1 MIEEVSRNEMLS
13 TIHYMTEHFPYRLAG
28 SPCEAAASR
37 YVTERLKQYGLE
49 VENKEFY
56 TYNSDPMYSKV
67 TVLEPEMEIDSLPC
81 AHIRA
86 TKPEGEIFELI
97 YVGNGDYAAYK
108 DIDVTGKMVLVEV
121 SYAPPVPEKARI
133 AYEMGA
139 AGIMCMNW
147 GNDEEVICR
156 RGLKGVWG
164 NPTEANFHCIPEI
177 VGVGVTRGAGLK
189 LKQLCLEGRKVEV
202 KVTAIADR
210 TWSIVHQPT
219 AILHGNGSSDEFLLV
234 CSHLDA
240 WKPGVTCNATG
251 NATTLEI
258 CRILSKHRQELDR
271 DVYFVFWDG
280 HEVAEA
286 AGSTW
291 FVDNNWDNL
300 NKHCVC
306 YMHIDST
313 GVKETELYEIKAS
326 EELLG
331 LAKKNINEVLPELE
345 LRAMALKKIGDQSF
359 MGIGVSSITQRKSF
373 TKEYMEHA
381 HGATLGWW
389 NHTIEDGEDKC
400 DPVALEEDTRATL
413 KVLYDLATAK
423 LLPYDFSDKISVF
436 RANVQKVAD
445 KFGDHMDFTDL
456 QDNLKTVE
464 HQVNEI
470 QAMKE
475 GLSNEQAK
483 LYNEFV
489 KMVARQITNVTMT
502 CADKYSQDSYDNQ
515 EQPFSE
521 MTENAQLADWI
532 GRFQYWDAQN
542 HAYIHLNPLQS
553 HDVNLTLQKR
563 YAFLQWEQGSGKT
576 PAAIF
581 TGQHRVEMGAVHSI
595 WVISSAISIRNNWD
609 VILKGTG
616 FSYVFVERL
625 ADLQRIRPGDFV
637 ILTLNK
643 VSQYK
648 KQIGRYIKQLG
659 YKIQFIFDESDNIS
673 NPSSKQTLS
682 VLSCFRRC
690 KYKLL
695 TTGTSTRNNISEF
708 APQLELLYNN
718 SINMISWC
726 RTLYSYDKRSA
737 DMEHKEN
744 PYYAMPIPAYK
755 KGYRLF
761 ANSHLPEKITVFGV
775 GQRNQDIYNADELD
789 RLLGKTVITR
799 TFEEVT
805 GKDIRRIHQMPI
817 PFLPEEREVY
827 NIVLKEFYRIQ
838 REYYSSTGN
847 SRKDALM
854 RLIQQITLLL
864 RISAAPDCM
873 KEYEGETPL
882 KEMAV
887 VEALARWPEEV
898 VAIGVRH
905 TTVLDRYAAAI
916 REYLP
921 ERPLFVVTGSTV
933 TFAKRR
939 ALRDVLRDSQNGIL
953 LCTQQ
958 SLPSSVNFEFVNKI
972 IIPEMHYNNAGMS
985 QFYMRFVRYTS
996 TEKKDLYFPI
1006 YIGSLESNLMQM
1018 VLAKEKLTMFMK
1030 GQDADMDEIYAK
1042 FGVDYDLLSTL
1053 MTRETDDE
1061 GHLRIHWGEQKIA

>member
-1 MIEEVSRNEMLS
+1 MKYEYYPKRRTEQERRELNEQILRLLQSGACEQAGVTDEDIFNRYTGDGSLHGLQRSDYDNYNAFSAAKKELENGQFFTPPSICEMIVSALHLSDTDLVADLTCGMGNFFNFLPNEDNAYGCEVDPNAYVVARHLYPRSHIVQGDIRD
-13 TIHYMTEHFPYRLAG
+13 YDPQRHFD
-28 SPCEAAASR
+28 
-37 YVTERLKQYGLE
+37 YVL
-49 VENKEFY
+49 
-56 TYNSDPMYSKV
+56 
-67 TVLEPEMEIDSLPC
+67 
-81 AHIRA
+81 
-86 TKPEGEIFELI
+86 
-97 YVGNGDYAAYK
+97 
-108 DIDVTGKMVLVEV
+108 
-121 SYAPPVPEKARI
+121 
-133 AYEMGA
+133 
-139 AGIMCMNW
+139 
-147 GNDEEVICR
+147 
-156 RGLKGVWG
+156 G
-164 NPTEANFHCIPEI
+164 NPPFHLRWIMPDGTIMPSHQYYCLKAAQLLKPLGILAVIVPASFLADSFSDKSAICMMESRFSFLGQVMLPDEAF
-177 VGVGVTRGAGLK
+177 A
-189 LKQLCLEGRKVEV
+189 
-202 KVTAIADR
+202 
-210 TWSIVHQPT
+210 
-219 AILHGNGSSDEFLLV
+219 
-234 CSHLDA
+234 
-240 WKPGVTCNATG
+240 
-251 NATTLEI
+251 
-258 CRILSKHRQELDR
+258 LS
-271 DVYFVFWDG
+271 
-280 HEVAEA
+280 
-286 AGSTW
+286 
-291 FVDNNWDNL
+291 
-300 NKHCVC
+300 
-306 YMHIDST
+306 
-313 GVKETELYEIKAS
+313 
-326 EELLG
+326 
-331 LAKKNINEVLPELE
+331 
-345 LRAMALKKIGDQSF
+345 
-359 MGIGVSSITQRKSF
+359 GVSSFATKIQFWQKKSSAAGWTSRRYSTDLTNISIFLNFPSVSASAIYEQLIMVAKADLEDKRSRVFLEMAQLRSTKSDFLYRVQKYLYQIRSHPATREKYDACFAYVHRFYTQRQPQGMP
-373 TKEYMEHA
+373 Y
-381 HGATLGWW
+381 
-389 NHTIEDGEDKC
+389 
-400 DPVALEEDTRATL
+400 EEWLRTQLTEA
-413 KVLYDLATAK
+413 KVLAYLKQALRRQNAAPERDEIRLVKQKYSFVYKAYSRKMAK
-423 LLPYDFSDKISVF
+423 LLTDEMRAPVPIYQAVLDNEPERFSGYERLLRRK
-436 RANVQKVAD
+436 RR
-445 KFGDHMDFTDL
+445 
-456 QDNLKTVE
+456 E
-464 HQVNEI
+464 
-470 QAMKE
+470 
-475 GLSNEQAK
+475 
-483 LYNEFV
+483 
-489 KMVARQITNVTMT
+489 
-502 CADKYSQDSYDNQ
+502 YDNQ
-515 EQPFSE
+515 EQPFSQ
-521 MTENAQLADWI
+521 MTESPQLSAWI
-532 GRFQYWDAQN
+532 EQFQYWDVQN
-542 HAYIHLNPLQS
+542 QAYIHLNPLQS

-581 TGQHRVEMGAVHSI
+581 TGKYRMENGAAHSVWI
-595 WVISSAISIRNNWD
+595 VSSAISIRNNWD
-609 VILKGTG
+609 VVLKGAG

-625 ADLQRIRPGDFV
+625 ADLQRIHPGDYV

-737 DMEHKEN
+737 DMEHREN

-755 KGYRLF
+755 RGYRLF

-789 RLLGKTVITR
+789 TLLGKTIITR

-805 GKDIRRIHQMPI
+805 GKDIRCIHQMPI

-827 NIVLKEFYRIQ
+827 NLVLKEFYRIQ
-838 REYYSSTGN
+838 RDYYASTGN
-847 SRKDALM
+847 SRKDAMM

-864 RISAAPDCM
+864 RISAAPDSM
-873 KEYEGETPL
+873 KEYEGSTPL

-887 VEALARWPEEV
+887 VEALARWPDEI

-905 TTVLDRYAAAI
+905 TAVLDCYAAAI

-921 ERPLFVVTGSTV
+921 NRPLFVVTGSTV

-939 ALRDVLRDSQNGIL
+939 ALREVLRDSRNGIL

-1061 GHLRIHWGEQKIA
+1061 GRLQIHWGEQSIA

>member
-1 MIEEVSRNEMLS
+1 MSMEQNQLTRDLYAAGYTREDHPSFVYWSDWQNFGYLFEALLKFTWETPCGLLVDGKSDLGRDLACCDASFQGIDYCPENDNPLLRCPYERKDCPHSISGFPVPLCPCHTTGKRYSYEQSAERVESERSERQHRQYMEITGGAYCACVVGGNGYDGGHVEVQYDVEQCIRCRCQNPVCVIRKQKRDLSRANIFYDVRRTWITRIGFLEEKKVQVTKGERVFPHPVARTDAEIWLEMKKAHFNPLWS
-13 TIHYMTEHFPYRLAG
+13 SSVIDSPHLTPEDRRQTFFSKMHRRYGEYDYFEFHYDVENIRIAKSEQRDLLQDLRDVAD
-28 SPCEAAASR
+28 
-37 YVTERLKQYGLE
+37 GLE
-49 VENKEFY
+49 VVHAVDLKKEQAAKKRESRQRRREQKERRLNKPRSPAPPKEEQL
-56 TYNSDPMYSKV
+56 TLCRQN
-67 TVLEPEMEIDSLPC
+67 
-81 AHIRA
+81 A
-86 TKPEGEIFELI
+86 KPERDEIRLVKQKYSFV
-97 YVGNGDYAAYK
+97 YKAYSR
-108 DIDVTGKMVLVEV
+108 KM
-121 SYAPPVPEKARI
+121 
-133 AYEMGA
+133 
-139 AGIMCMNW
+139 
-147 GNDEEVICR
+147 
-156 RGLKGVWG
+156 
-164 NPTEANFHCIPEI
+164 
-177 VGVGVTRGAGLK
+177 
-189 LKQLCLEGRKVEV
+189 
-202 KVTAIADR
+202 
-210 TWSIVHQPT
+210 
-219 AILHGNGSSDEFLLV
+219 
-234 CSHLDA
+234 
-240 WKPGVTCNATG
+240 
-251 NATTLEI
+251 
-258 CRILSKHRQELDR
+258 
-271 DVYFVFWDG
+271 
-280 HEVAEA
+280 
-286 AGSTW
+286 
-291 FVDNNWDNL
+291 
-300 NKHCVC
+300 
-306 YMHIDST
+306 
-313 GVKETELYEIKAS
+313 
-326 EELLG
+326 
-331 LAKKNINEVLPELE
+331 
-345 LRAMALKKIGDQSF
+345 
-359 MGIGVSSITQRKSF
+359 
-373 TKEYMEHA
+373 
-381 HGATLGWW
+381 
-389 NHTIEDGEDKC
+389 
-400 DPVALEEDTRATL
+400 
-413 KVLYDLATAK
+413 AK
-423 LLPYDFSDKISVF
+423 LLTDEM
-436 RANVQKVAD
+436 RAPVP
-445 KFGDHMDFTDL
+445 
-456 QDNLKTVE
+456 
-464 HQVNEI
+464 I
-470 QAMKE
+470 YQAVLNDEPERFPGYERLLRRKRRE
-475 GLSNEQAK
+475 
-483 LYNEFV
+483 
-489 KMVARQITNVTMT
+489 
-502 CADKYSQDSYDNQ
+502 YDNQ

-581 TGQHRVEMGAVHSI
+581 TGKHRVEMGAVHSI

-609 VILKGTG
+609 VILKGAG
-616 FSYVFVERL
+616 FSYLFVERL

-726 RTLYSYDKRSA
+726 RTLYSYDKRSEY
-737 DMEHKEN
+737 MEHKEN
-744 PYYAMPIPAYK
+744 PYYGMPIPAYK

>member
-1 MIEEVSRNEMLS
+1 MKYEYYPKRRTEQERRELNEQILRLLQSGACEQAGVTDEDIFNRYTGDGGLHGLRRSDYENYNAFSAAKKELENGQFFTPPPLCEMVVSALCLSNTDLVADLTCGMGNFFNFLPNERNAYGCEV
-13 TIHYMTEHFPYRLAG
+13 
-28 SPCEAAASR
+28 
-37 YVTERLKQYGLE
+37 
-49 VENKEFY
+49 
-56 TYNSDPMYSKV
+56 DPNACAVARKLY
-67 TVLEPEMEIDSLPC
+67 PQ
-81 AHIRA
+81 AHILQGDIR
-86 TKPEGEIFELI
+86 
-97 YVGNGDYAAYK
+97 DYAPQTHF
-108 DIDVTGKMVLVEV
+108 DFVL
-121 SYAPPVPEKARI
+121 
-133 AYEMGA
+133 
-139 AGIMCMNW
+139 
-147 GNDEEVICR
+147 
-156 RGLKGVWG
+156 G
-164 NPTEANFHCIPEI
+164 NPPFHLRWIMPDATVMTSHQYYC
-177 VGVGVTRGAGLK
+177 LK
-189 LKQLCLEGRKVEV
+189 
-202 KVTAIADR
+202 A
-210 TWSIVHQPT
+210 
-219 AILHGNGSSDEFLLV
+219 
-234 CSHLDA
+234 
-240 WKPGVTCNATG
+240 
-251 NATTLEI
+251 
-258 CRILSKHRQELDR
+258 
-271 DVYFVFWDG
+271 
-280 HEVAEA
+280 
-286 AGSTW
+286 
-291 FVDNNWDNL
+291 
-300 NKHCVC
+300 
-306 YMHIDST
+306 
-313 GVKETELYEIKAS
+313 
-326 EELLG
+326 
-331 LAKKNINEVLPELE
+331 
-345 LRAMALKKIGDQSF
+345 
-359 MGIGVSSITQRKSF
+359 
-373 TKEYMEHA
+373 
-381 HGATLGWW
+381 
-389 NHTIEDGEDKC
+389 
-400 DPVALEEDTRATL
+400 
-413 KVLYDLATAK
+413 AK
-423 LLPYDFSDKISVF
+423 LLKPLGILAVIVPASFLADSFSDKGAIRRMESRFSFLGQVMLPEYAFSDSGVDGFPTKLQFWQKKSTAVDWAPKRYSTDCTDIYIPSGHPVMAATALYEKFVMVAKADLAGNRNKVF
-436 RANVQKVAD
+436 LELAQ
-445 KFGDHMDFTDL
+445 
-456 QDNLKTVE
+456 LKTTKSTFLY
-464 HQVNEI
+464 QVKKYLYQIRSHPVTREKYDACFAYVHRFYTQRQPADMPYEEWQRVQLTEAKVLAYLKQALCRQNAKPERDEI
-470 QAMKE
+470 RLVKQKYSFVYKAYSRKM
-475 GLSNEQAK
+475 AK
-483 LYNEFV
+483 LLTDEMRAPVPIYQAVLNDEPERFPGYERLLRR
-489 KMVARQITNVTMT
+489 KRRE
-502 CADKYSQDSYDNQ
+502 YDNQ

-521 MTENAQLADWI
+521 MTENAQHADWI

-609 VILKGTG
+609 VILKGAG

-744 PYYAMPIPAYK
+744 PYYGMPIPAYK

-921 ERPLFVVTGSTV
+921 DRPLFVVTGSTV

-939 ALRDVLRDSQNGIL
+939 ALREVLRDSQNGIL

>member
-1 MIEEVSRNEMLS
+1 MKYEYYPKRRTEQERRELNEQILRLLQSKACEQAGVTDEDIFNRYTGDGGLHGLRRSDYENYNAFSAAKKELENGQFFTPPPLCEMVVSALCLSDTDLVADLTCGMGNFFNFLPNERNAYGCEV
-13 TIHYMTEHFPYRLAG
+13 
-28 SPCEAAASR
+28 
-37 YVTERLKQYGLE
+37 
-49 VENKEFY
+49 
-56 TYNSDPMYSKV
+56 DPNACAVARKLY
-67 TVLEPEMEIDSLPC
+67 PQ
-81 AHIRA
+81 AHI
-86 TKPEGEIFELI
+86 
-97 YVGNGDYAAYK
+97 VQGDIRDYEPQTHF
-108 DIDVTGKMVLVEV
+108 DFVL
-121 SYAPPVPEKARI
+121 
-133 AYEMGA
+133 
-139 AGIMCMNW
+139 
-147 GNDEEVICR
+147 
-156 RGLKGVWG
+156 G
-164 NPTEANFHCIPEI
+164 NPPFHLRWIMPDATVMPSHQYYC
-177 VGVGVTRGAGLK
+177 LK
-189 LKQLCLEGRKVEV
+189 
-202 KVTAIADR
+202 A
-210 TWSIVHQPT
+210 
-219 AILHGNGSSDEFLLV
+219 
-234 CSHLDA
+234 
-240 WKPGVTCNATG
+240 
-251 NATTLEI
+251 
-258 CRILSKHRQELDR
+258 
-271 DVYFVFWDG
+271 
-280 HEVAEA
+280 
-286 AGSTW
+286 
-291 FVDNNWDNL
+291 
-300 NKHCVC
+300 
-306 YMHIDST
+306 
-313 GVKETELYEIKAS
+313 
-326 EELLG
+326 
-331 LAKKNINEVLPELE
+331 
-345 LRAMALKKIGDQSF
+345 
-359 MGIGVSSITQRKSF
+359 
-373 TKEYMEHA
+373 
-381 HGATLGWW
+381 
-389 NHTIEDGEDKC
+389 
-400 DPVALEEDTRATL
+400 
-413 KVLYDLATAK
+413 AK
-423 LLPYDFSDKISVF
+423 LLK
-436 RANVQKVAD
+436 
-445 KFGDHMDFTDL
+445 
-456 QDNLKTVE
+456 
-464 HQVNEI
+464 
-470 QAMKE
+470 
-475 GLSNEQAK
+475 
-483 LYNEFV
+483 
-489 KMVARQITNVTMT
+489 
-502 CADKYSQDSYDNQ
+502 
-515 EQPFSE
+515 
-521 MTENAQLADWI
+521 
-532 GRFQYWDAQN
+532 
-542 HAYIHLNPLQS
+542 PL
-553 HDVNLTLQKR
+553 
-563 YAFLQWEQGSGKT
+563 G
-576 PAAIF
+576 
-581 TGQHRVEMGAVHSI
+581 
-595 WVISSAISIRNNWD
+595 
-609 VILKGTG
+609 
-616 FSYVFVERL
+616 
-625 ADLQRIRPGDFV
+625 
-637 ILTLNK
+637 
-643 VSQYK
+643 
-648 KQIGRYIKQLG
+648 
-659 YKIQFIFDESDNIS
+659 
-673 NPSSKQTLS
+673 
-682 VLSCFRRC
+682 
-690 KYKLL
+690 
-695 TTGTSTRNNISEF
+695 ISEF

-726 RTLYSYDKRSA
+726 RTLYSYDKRSEY
-737 DMEHKEN
+737 MEHKEN

-939 ALRDVLRDSQNGIL
+939 ALREVLRDSQNGIL

-1061 GHLRIHWGEQKIA
+1061 GHLRIRWGEQKIA

>member
-1 MIEEVSRNEMLS
+1 MPVFGVLPPIYKKDVILNMKYEYYPKRRTEKERRELNEQIIRLLQSEACEQAGVTDEDIFNRYTGDGGLHGLRRSDYENYNAFSAAKKELENGQFFTPPPLCEMIVSALRLSDTDLVADLTCGMGNFFNFLPNERNAYGCEV
-13 TIHYMTEHFPYRLAG
+13 
-28 SPCEAAASR
+28 
-37 YVTERLKQYGLE
+37 
-49 VENKEFY
+49 
-56 TYNSDPMYSKV
+56 DPNACAVARKLY
-67 TVLEPEMEIDSLPC
+67 PQ
-81 AHIRA
+81 AHI
-86 TKPEGEIFELI
+86 
-97 YVGNGDYAAYK
+97 VQGDIRDYEPQVHF
-108 DIDVTGKMVLVEV
+108 DVVL
-121 SYAPPVPEKARI
+121 
-133 AYEMGA
+133 
-139 AGIMCMNW
+139 
-147 GNDEEVICR
+147 
-156 RGLKGVWG
+156 G
-164 NPTEANFHCIPEI
+164 NPPFHLRWVMPDATVMTSHQYYC
-177 VGVGVTRGAGLK
+177 LK
-189 LKQLCLEGRKVEV
+189 
-202 KVTAIADR
+202 A
-210 TWSIVHQPT
+210 
-219 AILHGNGSSDEFLLV
+219 
-234 CSHLDA
+234 
-240 WKPGVTCNATG
+240 
-251 NATTLEI
+251 
-258 CRILSKHRQELDR
+258 
-271 DVYFVFWDG
+271 
-280 HEVAEA
+280 
-286 AGSTW
+286 
-291 FVDNNWDNL
+291 
-300 NKHCVC
+300 
-306 YMHIDST
+306 
-313 GVKETELYEIKAS
+313 
-326 EELLG
+326 
-331 LAKKNINEVLPELE
+331 
-345 LRAMALKKIGDQSF
+345 
-359 MGIGVSSITQRKSF
+359 
-373 TKEYMEHA
+373 
-381 HGATLGWW
+381 
-389 NHTIEDGEDKC
+389 
-400 DPVALEEDTRATL
+400 
-413 KVLYDLATAK
+413 AK
-423 LLPYDFSDKISVF
+423 LLKPLGILAVIVPASFLADSFSDKSAICMMESRFSFLGQVMLPEHAF
-436 RANVQKVAD
+436 SDSGVDGFPTKLQFWQKKSTAADWTPKRYSTDCADIYIPSGYPVMAATALYEKFVMVA
-445 KFGDHMDFTDL
+445 KADL
-456 QDNLKTVE
+456 AGNRNKVLLELAQLKTTKSTFLY
-464 HQVNEI
+464 QVKKYLYQIRSHPATREKYDACFSYVHRFYTQRQPGDMPYEEWQRVQLTEAKVLAYLKQALCRQNAKPERDEI
-470 QAMKE
+470 RLVKQRYSFVYKAYSRKM
-475 GLSNEQAK
+475 AK
-483 LYNEFV
+483 LLTDEMRAPVPIYQAVLNDEPERFPGYERLLRR
-489 KMVARQITNVTMT
+489 KRRE
-502 CADKYSQDSYDNQ
+502 YDNQ

-521 MTENAQLADWI
+521 MTENVQHADWI

-581 TGQHRVEMGAVHSI
+581 TGKHRVEMGAVHSI

-609 VILKGTG
+609 VILKGAG

-625 ADLQRIRPGDFV
+625 SDLQRIRPGDFV

-744 PYYAMPIPAYK
+744 PYYGMPIPAYK

-939 ALRDVLRDSQNGIL
+939 ALRDILRDSRNGIL

>member
-1 MIEEVSRNEMLS
+1 MPVFGVLPPIYKKDVILNMKYEYYPKRRTEQERRDLNEQILRLLQSEACEQAGVTDEDIFNRYTGDGGLHGLRRSDYENYNAFSAAKKELENGQFFTPPPLCEMIVSALRLSDTDLVADLTCGMGNFFNFLPNERNAYGCEVDPNACAVARKLYPQAHIVQGDMRDYEPQTHFDVVLGNPPFHLRWIMPDATVMTSHQYYCLKAAKLLKPLGILAVIVPASFLADSFSDKGAIRMMESRFSFLGQVMLPEHAFSDSGVDGFPTKLQFWQKKS
-13 TIHYMTEHFPYRLAG
+13 TAVDWAPKRYSTDCADIYIPSGHPVMAATALYEKFVMVAKADLAG
-28 SPCEAAASR
+28 NRNKVFLELAQLKTTKSTFLYQVKKCLYQIRSHPATREKYDACFSYVHRFYTQRQPVDMPYEEWQRVQLTEAKVLT
-37 YVTERLKQYGLE
+37 YLKQALCRQ
-49 VENKEFY
+49 N
-56 TYNSDPMYSKV
+56 
-67 TVLEPEMEIDSLPC
+67 
-81 AHIRA
+81 A
-86 TKPEGEIFELI
+86 KPERDEIRLVKQKYSFV
-97 YVGNGDYAAYK
+97 YKAY
-108 DIDVTGKMVLVEV
+108 
-121 SYAPPVPEKARI
+121 S
-133 AYEMGA
+133 
-139 AGIMCMNW
+139 
-147 GNDEEVICR
+147 
-156 RGLKGVWG
+156 
-164 NPTEANFHCIPEI
+164 
-177 VGVGVTRGAGLK
+177 
-189 LKQLCLEGRKVEV
+189 RK
-202 KVTAIADR
+202 
-210 TWSIVHQPT
+210 
-219 AILHGNGSSDEFLLV
+219 
-234 CSHLDA
+234 
-240 WKPGVTCNATG
+240 
-251 NATTLEI
+251 
-258 CRILSKHRQELDR
+258 
-271 DVYFVFWDG
+271 
-280 HEVAEA
+280 
-286 AGSTW
+286 
-291 FVDNNWDNL
+291 
-300 NKHCVC
+300 
-306 YMHIDST
+306 
-313 GVKETELYEIKAS
+313 
-326 EELLG
+326 
-331 LAKKNINEVLPELE
+331 
-345 LRAMALKKIGDQSF
+345 
-359 MGIGVSSITQRKSF
+359 
-373 TKEYMEHA
+373 
-381 HGATLGWW
+381 
-389 NHTIEDGEDKC
+389 
-400 DPVALEEDTRATL
+400 
-413 KVLYDLATAK
+413 TAK
-423 LLPYDFSDKISVF
+423 LLTDEM
-436 RANVQKVAD
+436 RAPVPIYQAV
-445 KFGDHMDFTDL
+445 L
-456 QDNLKTVE
+456 DNKPERFPGYERLLRRKRRE
-464 HQVNEI
+464 
-470 QAMKE
+470 
-475 GLSNEQAK
+475 
-483 LYNEFV
+483 
-489 KMVARQITNVTMT
+489 
-502 CADKYSQDSYDNQ
+502 YDNQ

-581 TGQHRVEMGAVHSI
+581 TGKQRVEMGAVHSI

-609 VILKGTG
+609 VILKGAG

-673 NPSSKQTLS
+673 NPSSKQALS

-905 TTVLDRYAAAI
+905 TTVLDCYAAAI

-921 ERPLFVVTGSTV
+921 DRPLFVVTGSTV

>member
-1 MIEEVSRNEMLS
+1 MKTGLTIKEMAQELLRQSKAKQDYLVNTGSLS
-13 TIHYMTEHFPYRLAG
+13 L
-28 SPCEAAASR
+28 SVASDVPQLR
-37 YVTERLKQYGLE
+37 VTEEGTDKIAPLDIRQTAHRQLGTYLGIPQKYYELMRADAPELLAYNANYWFSQKNELRTLRTIDGCARAFLSNRYRRIDNLDIASVTLPVIGELPEARFVSTQITDDFMYIKVVNPRLQADVVPGDVVQAGVIISNSETGLG
-49 VENKEFY
+49 
-56 TYNSDPMYSKV
+56 SV
-67 TVLEPEMEIDSLPC
+67 TIQP
-81 AHIRA
+81 
-86 TKPEGEIFELI
+86 LI
-97 YVGNGDYAAYK
+97 Y
-108 DIDVTGKMVLVEV
+108 
-121 SYAPPVPEKARI
+121 R
-133 AYEMGA
+133 
-139 AGIMCMNW
+139 
-147 GNDEEVICR
+147 
-156 RGLKGVWG
+156 
-164 NPTEANFHCIPEI
+164 
-177 VGVGVTRGAGLK
+177 
-189 LKQLCLEGRKVEV
+189 
-202 KVTAIADR
+202 
-210 TWSIVHQPT
+210 
-219 AILHGNGSSDEFLLV
+219 LV
-234 CSHLDA
+234 CSN
-240 WKPGVTCNATG
+240 G
-251 NATTLEI
+251 
-258 CRILSKHRQELDR
+258 
-271 DVYFVFWDG
+271 
-280 HEVAEA
+280 
-286 AGSTW
+286 
-291 FVDNNWDNL
+291 
-300 NKHCVC
+300 
-306 YMHIDST
+306 M
-313 GVKETELYEIKAS
+313 
-326 EELLG
+326 
-331 LAKKNINEVLPELE
+331 
-345 LRAMALKKIGDQSF
+345 
-359 MGIGVSSITQRKSF
+359 
-373 TKEYMEHA
+373 
-381 HGATLGWW
+381 
-389 NHTIEDGEDKC
+389 
-400 DPVALEEDTRATL
+400 
-413 KVLYDLATAK
+413 
-423 LLPYDFSDKISVF
+423 
-436 RANVQKVAD
+436 
-445 KFGDHMDFTDL
+445 
-456 QDNLKTVE
+456 
-464 HQVNEI
+464 
-470 QAMKE
+470 
-475 GLSNEQAK
+475 
-483 LYNEFV
+483 
-489 KMVARQITNVTMT
+489 
-502 CADKYSQDSYDNQ
+502 
-515 EQPFSE
+515 
-521 MTENAQLADWI
+521 
-532 GRFQYWDAQN
+532 
-542 HAYIHLNPLQS
+542 
-553 HDVNLTLQKR
+553 
-563 YAFLQWEQGSGKT
+563 
-576 PAAIF
+576 
-581 TGQHRVEMGAVHSI
+581 
-595 WVISSAISIRNNWD
+595 
-609 VILKGTG
+609 
-616 FSYVFVERL
+616 
-625 ADLQRIRPGDFV
+625 
-637 ILTLNK
+637 
-643 VSQYK
+643 
-648 KQIGRYIKQLG
+648 
-659 YKIQFIFDESDNIS
+659 
-673 NPSSKQTLS
+673 

-744 PYYAMPIPAYK
+744 PYYGMPIPAYK

-905 TTVLDRYAAAI
+905 TTVLDCYAAAI

-939 ALRDVLRDSQNGIL
+939 ALREVLRDSQNGIL